1 MTFSGA
7 KFISAFDLYDL
18 LLNGD
23 TFEDTRLQSGDARY
37 IPKVKKA
44 VSVDDAARD
53 SAIDELKGSRTA
65 EQLVV

>member
-37 IPKVKKA
+37 IPKVKKP
-44 VSVDDAARD
+44 SQRMMLRG
-53 SAIDELKGSRTA
+53 IQRLMN
-65 EQLVV
+65 